1 MKKELQDNKIKNIQN
16 SEIKKFN
23 RDEVKVYGPTRF
35 IKSIKYSLDGLFYAY
50 RYEQSL
56 WLHGLVT
63 ILAIIMGFIFKIS
76 LSEWAIIF
84 IALGAI
90 LALELINTAIEAAVD
105 LTTTEIHPLAKI
117 AKDCGSAA
125 SFVMSIVSIVISL
138 FVFGPYLMELFELI

>member
-1 MKKELQDNKIKNIQN
+1 MKKELPDNKN
-16 SEIKKFN
+16 SKKEFN
-23 RDEVKVYGPTRF
+23 RDDVKVYGIMRF
-35 IKSIKYSLDGLFYAY
+35 FKSIKYSLDGLYYSY

-125 SFVMSIVSIVISL
+125 SFVMSIVSIVISM
-138 FVFGPYLMELFELI
+138 FVFGPYLMKLFELI

>member
-1 MKKELQDNKIKNIQN
+1 MKKEPQDNKT
-16 SEIKKFN
+16 EIKEFN
-23 RDEVKVYGPTRF
+23 RDDVKVYGLGRF
-35 IKSIKYSLDGLFYAY
+35 FKSVKYSIDGLYYAY

-76 LSEWAIIF
+76 FSEWAIIF

-105 LTTTEIHPLAKI
+105 LTTTKIHPLAKI

-125 SFVMSIVSIVISL
+125 SFVMSIVSIVISM
-138 FVFGPYLMELFELI
+138 FVFGPYLMKLFELI

>member
-1 MKKELQDNKIKNIQN
+1 MKQESQDKN
-16 SEIKKFN
+16 ETFEREK
-23 RDEVKVYGPTRF
+23 VKVYGPMRF

-56 WLHGLVT
+56 WIHGCAV
-63 ILAIIMGFIFKIS
+63 IIAII
-76 LSEWAIIF
+76 
-84 IALGAI
+84 LGII

-105 LTTTEIHPLAKI
+105 LTTTKIHPLAKV

-138 FVFGPYLMELFELI
+138 FVFGPYFLDVIDKIF

>member
-1 MKKELQDNKIKNIQN
+1 MKQEQQDNKKEQFVR
-16 SEIKKFN
+16 EK
-23 RDEVKVYGPTRF
+23 VKVYGPMRF

-56 WLHGLVT
+56 WIHGFAVLLAV
-63 ILAIIMGFIFKIS
+63 ILGIIFQIK

-84 IALGAI
+84 IALGII

-105 LTTTEIHPLAKI
+105 LTTIEIHPLAKV

-138 FVFGPYLMELFELI
+138 FVFGPYFLDLFNKMF

>member
-1 MKKELQDNKIKNIQN
+1 MQKKLPGKELNTGDVK
-16 SEIKKFN
+16 EFN
-23 RDEVKVYGPTRF
+23 RDSVKVYGYKRF
-35 IKSIKYSLDGLFYAY
+35 FKSIKYSLSGLYYAY

-56 WLHGLVT
+56 WIHGFVS
-63 ILAIIMGFIFKIS
+63 IFAIAMGIIFKIK

-84 IALGAI
+84 IALGCI

-125 SFVMSIVSIVISL
+125 SFVMSIVSVVISL
-138 FVFGPYLMELFELI
+138 FVFGPYLMQLFELL

>member
-1 MKKELQDNKIKNIQN
+1 MRKTLQGKELKKTDI
-16 SEIKKFN
+16 EKFN
-23 RDEVKVYGPTRF
+23 RENVKVYGYKRF
-35 IKSIKYSLDGLFYAY
+35 LKSIKYSLDGLMYAY

-56 WLHGLVT
+56 WIHIFAT
-63 ILAIIMGFIFKIS
+63 ILAVVLGIIFRIR

-84 IALGAI
+84 IALGII

-105 LTTTEIHPLAKI
+105 LTTSEIHPLAKI

-138 FVFGPYLMELFELI
+138 FVFGPYLMKLFV

>member
-1 MKKELQDNKIKNIQN
+1 MKQESQDNK
-16 SEIKKFN
+16 KFE
-23 RDEVKVYGPTRF
+23 RDKVKVYGPMRF

-56 WLHGLVT
+56 WIHGFAV
-63 ILAIIMGFIFKIS
+63 ILAVVLGFIFKIK
-76 LSEWAIIF
+76 LAEWAIIF
-84 IALGAI
+84 IALGII

-105 LTTTEIHPLAKI
+105 LTTTEIHPLAKV

-138 FVFGPYLMELFELI
+138 FVFGPYFLEIIDKIF

>member
-1 MKKELQDNKIKNIQN
+1 MKKELQDK
-16 SEIKKFN
+16 EFN
-23 RDEVKVYGPTRF
+23 RDNVKVYGIKRF
-35 IKSIKYSLDGLFYAY
+35 FKSIKYSLDGLLYAY

-56 WLHGLVT
+56 WLHGLAT
-63 ILAIIMGFIFKIS
+63 LLAVIMGIIFKIK

-105 LTTTEIHPLAKI
+105 LTTTKIHPLAKI

-125 SFVMSIVSIVISL
+125 SFVMSIVSIVISM
-138 FVFGPYLMELFELI
+138 FVFGPYLMELFSL

>member
-1 MKKELQDNKIKNIQN
+1 MKQELKDEKETFDREK
-16 SEIKKFN
+16 
-23 RDEVKVYGPTRF
+23 VKVYGPMRF
-35 IKSIKYSLDGLFYAY
+35 IKSIKYSLDGLYYAY

-56 WLHGLVT
+56 WIHGFAVLLAV
-63 ILAIIMGFIFKIS
+63 ILGIIFQIK

-84 IALGAI
+84 IALGII

-105 LTTTEIHPLAKI
+105 LTTTKIHPLAKI

-138 FVFGPYLMELFELI
+138 FVFGPYFLEVINKLF